1 MNKRKE
7 NKRRD
12 VQTIN
17 NVRARNN
24 GKGRER
30 DRERLRFSVGLC
42 FTDFLL
48 YFDELYEI
56 LVSYFVRKVIF
67 EII

>member
-42 FTDFLL
+42 FPDFLL

-56 LVSYFVRKVIF
+56 SVSYFVRKGYI
-67 EII
+67 